1 MKRPV
6 LWVTGSLTAATALA
20 ATLLIVTT
28 TRSNTRPEFQQST
41 VISAPIQTPPDCQA
55 PHCNAVSCAPACR
68 KNADNAD

>member
-20 ATLLIVTT
+20 AALLIVTT

-41 VISAPIQTPPDCQA
+41 AITAPIRTAPDCLP
-55 PHCNAVSCAPACR
+55 PHCDAASCAPACR
-68 KNADNAD
+68 NAN

>member
-28 TRSNTRPEFQQST
+28 TRSNTHPELQQS
-41 VISAPIQTPPDCQA
+41 SAINTPIHPSPDCRP
-55 PHCNAVSCAPACR
+55 PHCDATSCAPACR
-68 KNADNAD
+68 NAD

>member
-28 TRSNTRPEFQQST
+28 TRSNTRREFQGSAAIDAPVQ
-41 VISAPIQTPPDCQA
+41 ISPDCQP
-55 PHCNAVSCAPACR
+55 PHCDVASCAPACR
-68 KNADNAD
+68 NSD